1 MSYYDTFLIV
11 NQSPSIRWGERLQ
24 ELSNKAFINSS
35 TYQTD
40 IEEETSFGSLDFSNI
55 EARITSLVDA
65 KTGQRVNDD
74 FKKVIFADFSHRPSL
89 GTRYSFDDNIWLAF
103 SIDNIKSVTSSAY
116 LRRCNNTLNFQDKY
130 GNIYREPCCIDYKAT
145 ETQISSGETI
155 AVPSGRIYIQCQ
167 YNSHTKN
174 ICIDKRFIL
183 GSFVYKVRYISDYDR
198 QKTFDKDGCTLM
210 SFYADIDNI
219 AAYDN
224 FELGIADYKCYN
236 YSILCDKEITG
247 KVGDTG
253 NINVTLMLDEKPV
266 LDEKID
272 YEVVSGNDIISVD
285 NKGTYTMLK
294 NGDAEVKVSMNN
306 LNSCYSIVKFSVNDK
321 QNAPYVTPEI
331 TIIPI
336 NQTVD
341 YTIIFNS
348 PLIITIETENPSY
361 YYNFSVSGNSF
372 SISNYKQSNYPINI
386 YYKTED
392 ESVSGKFIV
401 YLGGIF

>member
-1 MSYYDTFLIV
+1 MNYYDSFLEI
-11 NQSPSIRWGERLQ
+11 NKNPNEKWGKRLQ
-24 ELSNKAFINSS
+24 ELSNKRFINSS

-40 IEEETSFGSLDFSNI
+40 IGEEKELGSLDFSNI
-55 EARITSLVDA
+55 NARITSLVDA

-74 FKKVIFADFSHRPSL
+74 FKKIIFADFSHKPAL
-89 GTRYSFDDNIWLAF
+89 GTRYSFSDNIWLAF

-145 ETQISSGETI
+145 ETQISNGETI
-155 AVPSGRIYIQCQ
+155 AVPSGRIYVQCQ

-174 ICIDKRFIL
+174 IVIDKRFIL

-198 QKTFDKDGCTLM
+198 QKTFDENGCTLM

-219 AAYDN
+219 ATYDN

-253 NINVTLMLDEKPV
+253 NINITLILDEKPV
-266 LDEKID
+266 LDEKIS
-272 YEVVSGNDIISVD
+272 YEVVSGDDIVEVD
-285 NKGTYTMLK
+285 DKGNYEMLK
-294 NGDAEVKVSMNN
+294 NGNAEVKVFMEN
-306 LNSCYSIVKFSVNDK
+306 LDSCYSIVSFNVNEE
-321 QNAPYVTPEI
+321 QNSPYVTPEI
-331 TIIPI
+331 VTIPI

-372 SISNYKQSNYPINI
+372 SISNYKQSNLPIVIN
-386 YYKTED
+386 YKTED
-392 ESVSGKFIV
+392 ESVTGKFTI

>member
-1 MSYYDTFLIV
+1 MNYYDSFLEI
-11 NQSPSIRWGERLQ
+11 NKNPNEKWGKRLQ
-24 ELSNKAFINSS
+24 ELSNKRFVNSS

-40 IEEETSFGSLDFSNI
+40 IKEETKLGSLDFSNI

-74 FKKVIFADFSHRPSL
+74 FKKIIFADFSHRPSL

-130 GNIYREPCCIDYKAT
+130 GNVFREPCCIDYKAT
-145 ETQISSGETI
+145 ETQINNGETI

-174 ICIDKRFIL
+174 IIIDKRFIL
-183 GSFVYKVRYISDYDR
+183 GSSVYKVRYISDYDR
-198 QKTFDKDGCTLM
+198 QKTFDKNGCTLM

-219 AAYDN
+219 ATYDN
-224 FELGIADYKCYN
+224 FEFGIADYKYYN

-247 KVGDTG
+247 TIGDTG
-253 NINVTLMLDEKPV
+253 NINVTLALDGKPV
-266 LDEKID
+266 LDEKIN
-272 YEVVSGNDIISVD
+272 YEVVSGNGIIEVD
-285 NKGTYTMLK
+285 NEGNYVMLK
-294 NGDAEVKVSMNN
+294 NGDAEVKVFMEN
-306 LNSCYSIVKFSVNDK
+306 LNSCYSIVRFNVNDE

-331 TIIPI
+331 TTIPI
-336 NQTVD
+336 NQTID

-348 PLIITIETENPSY
+348 PLIITIETENPGY
-361 YYNFSVSGNSF
+361 YYGFSVSKNSF
-372 SISNYKQSNYPINI
+372 SISNYKQSDLPIVVN
-386 YYKTED
+386 YKTED
-392 ESVSGKFIV
+392 ESFTGKFTV